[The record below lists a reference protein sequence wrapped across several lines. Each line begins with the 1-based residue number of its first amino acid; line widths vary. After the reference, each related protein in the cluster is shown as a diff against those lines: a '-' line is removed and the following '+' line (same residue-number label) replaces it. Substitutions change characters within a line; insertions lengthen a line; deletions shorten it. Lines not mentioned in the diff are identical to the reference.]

1 MGSLV
6 VAGVTG
12 ISMVACVVTNAH
24 LKFKRISLP
33 LYWVVTVIGAFIML
47 VCGFLPLSSALSTLT
62 KNSAVNPLKILTL
75 FLSMTVLSV
84 FLDEAG
90 FFRYL
95 AGVTLKKAGSNQI
108 KLFVILYLVVSLL
121 TVFTSNDVIIL
132 TFTPF
137 VCYFCKNADINPLP
151 FLIEEFVGANTF
163 SMTLMIGNPTN
174 VYLSLVQGVS
184 FYEYFTVMWLPS
196 LFGGITAFAVMFLVF
211 YKSLKKPIN
220 PKFEHFPIKKP
231 MVIIGLI
238 HLGLCTI
245 LLAIAEF
252 IKIEMWLIS
261 LAFALSLF
269 IIVCIYKLYKQ
280 EHFVE
285 VTHTVRRAPW
295 SLIPFMLS
303 MFIIVAGLDYN
314 GYTKILSDLL
324 ASNTPV
330 FVYGPISALACNIVN
345 NIPMSVL
352 FGSILNF
359 SMSAPAT
366 YACIIGSNIGA
377 FLTPVG
383 ALAGIMWSNILRAQ
397 KVKLSVGKFILYGS
411 IIAIPT
417 LFSSLLGLAIIL

>member
-12 ISMVACVVTNAH
+12 VSMVACVVTNAH
-24 LKFKRISLP
+24 LKIKRISLP

-108 KLFVILYLVVSLL
+108 KLFVILYVVVSLL

-211 YKSLKKPIN
+211 YKSLKKPI
-220 PKFEHFPIKKP
+220 K
-231 MVIIGLI
+231 
-238 HLGLCTI
+238 
-245 LLAIAEF
+245 
-252 IKIEMWLIS
+252 
-261 LAFALSLF
+261 
-269 IIVCIYKLYKQ
+269 
-280 EHFVE
+280 
-285 VTHTVRRAPW
+285 
-295 SLIPFMLS
+295 
-303 MFIIVAGLDYN
+303 
-314 GYTKILSDLL
+314 
-324 ASNTPV
+324 
-330 FVYGPISALACNIVN
+330 
-345 NIPMSVL
+345 
-352 FGSILNF
+352 
-359 SMSAPAT
+359 
-366 YACIIGSNIGA
+366 
-377 FLTPVG
+377 
-383 ALAGIMWSNILRAQ
+383 
-397 KVKLSVGKFILYGS
+397 
-411 IIAIPT
+411 
-417 LFSSLLGLAIIL
+417 